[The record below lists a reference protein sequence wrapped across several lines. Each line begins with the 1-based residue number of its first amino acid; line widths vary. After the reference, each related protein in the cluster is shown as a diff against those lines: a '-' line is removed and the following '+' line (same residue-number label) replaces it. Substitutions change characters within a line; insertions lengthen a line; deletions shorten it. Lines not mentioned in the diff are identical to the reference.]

1 MGKGCVLAFAGLIF
15 VFFEKGVCFSP
26 FHSVQ
31 DCSLQALHAIYAS
44 KQVKSLITARQLNVI
59 GLKTATGG
67 KQPFGYYKHALT
79 EGLNSS
85 FCGKFEPGD
94 CRIVIIL
101 RPVCVCV
108 FFFSLILNAS
118 NCCYFCLLQLPPT
131 LSPNPQRRIVEQF
144 KRALFSPQNSYFV
157 NLKSEVK
164 KVSLFFFFTS
174 KCFAK

>member
-59 GLKTATGG
+59 GLTTATGG

-108 FFFSLILNAS
+108 FFFN
-118 NCCYFCLLQLPPT
+118 
-131 LSPNPQRRIVEQF
+131 F
-144 KRALFSPQNSYFV
+144 KRFELLLFLSLTVTSNVITESSEKNRRTVQ
-157 NLKSEVK
+157 KSVI
-164 KVSLFFFFTS
+164 FTS
-174 KCFAK
+174 KQLFCQSQK